1 MQSRDALAGHAGD
14 ATRTSTIWLCPL
26 AMASSS
32 LTALPSAAVVE
43 ETLLRETER
52 GIVLRFGRAADPLT
66 RRADAQLRGVA
77 QRSDELLEIFTVDL
91 DEIAEF
97 TATFELH
104 DRFSILCFWRGRVLQ
119 LDTGF
124 GLEPK
129 ITALGASSA
138 HLADVLVGAVRSA
151 RGEAPPPAERVVGGT
166 TWLTG
171 LLPGL
176 SEGLADAQSSARA
189 GLHTITQRLGEY
201 GLM

>member
-1 MQSRDALAGHAGD
+1 
-14 ATRTSTIWLCPL
+14 
-26 AMASSS
+26 MASSS

-97 TATFELH
+97 TATYELH
-104 DRFSILCFWRGRVLQ
+104 DPFSILCFWRGRVLQ

-138 HLADVLVGAVRSA
+138 HLADVLVGAVGSG
-151 RGEAPPPAERVVGGT
+151 RGEAPPPAARGAP
-166 TWLTG
+166 
-171 LLPGL
+171 PG
-176 SEGLADAQSSARA
+176 SPACCPASRRASPTRSRRHAPASTRSRSGSASMA
-189 GLHTITQRLGEY
+189 
-201 GLM
+201 

>member
-1 MQSRDALAGHAGD
+1 MREARDASG
-14 ATRTSTIWLCPL
+14 STIWLVRVC
-26 AMASSS
+26 MASSS

-97 TATFELH
+97 TATYELH
-104 DRFSILCFWRGRVLQ
+104 DPFSILCFWRGRVLQ

-138 HLADVLVGAVRSA
+138 QLADVLVGAVRSA